1 MDLQN
6 MLVHTLRKVKGLLS
20 TLISGNEYTYTTRR
34 VVERRVRRDDPPR
47 YIQEEFASEWAEV
60 PIPELDDASYA
71 QRLEE
76 EERYQRSR
84 ATELPEQHEG
94 MGRKCEEIPDPWFN

>member
-1 MDLQN
+1 
-6 MLVHTLRKVKGLLS
+6 MLRRILSKVFNYDPRYR
-20 TLISGNEYTYTTRR
+20 TRTTRR
-34 VVERRVRRDDPPR
+34 IVERGVRRDDPPR

-76 EERYQRSR
+76 EKRYQRSR
-84 ATELPEQHEG
+84 ATRLPEQHEG
-94 MGRKCEEIPDPWFN
+94 MGRKYKEIPDPWFN

>member
-1 MDLQN
+1 M
-6 MLVHTLRKVKGLLS
+6 LRKILS
-20 TLISGNEYTYTTRR
+20 KVFNYDPRYRTRTTRR
-34 VVERRVRRDDPPR
+34 VVERRVPR
-47 YIQEEFASEWAEV
+47 YESPRQIQQEFADEWAE
-60 PIPELDDASYA
+60 IPVTELDDASYA

-84 ATELPEQHEG
+84 ATELSEQHER

>member
-1 MDLQN
+1 M
-6 MLVHTLRKVKGLLS
+6 LRKILS
-20 TLISGNEYTYTTRR
+20 KVFNYDRR
-34 VVERRVRRDDPPR
+34 VVERGVRRDDPPR

-76 EERYQRSR
+76 EKRYQRSR
-84 ATELPEQHEG
+84 ATRLPEQHEG
-94 MGRKCEEIPDPWFN
+94 MGRKYKEIPDPWFN

>member
-1 MDLQN
+1 MTD
-6 MLVHTLRKVKGLLS
+6 TATPRDES
-20 TLISGNEYTYTTRR
+20 WREEYLGMKAHGKLNR
-34 VVERRVRRDDPPR
+34 
-47 YIQEEFASEWAEV
+47 EFADEWAE
-60 PIPELDDASYA
+60 IPVTELDDASYA

>member
-1 MDLQN
+1 
-6 MLVHTLRKVKGLLS
+6 MLRRILSKVFNYDPRYR
-20 TLISGNEYTYTTRR
+20 TRTTRR
-34 VVERRVRRDDPPR
+34 IVERGVRRDDPPR

-84 ATELPEQHEG
+84 ATRLPEQHEG

>member
-1 MDLQN
+1 
-6 MLVHTLRKVKGLLS
+6 MLARTLRKVKGLLS

-34 VVERRVRRDDPPR
+34 VVERRVRRYDPPR

>member
-1 MDLQN
+1 MLARTLQ
-6 MLVHTLRKVKGLLS
+6 KVKGSLS
-20 TLISGNEYTYTTRR
+20 TLTSGNEYTYTTRR
-34 VVERRVRRDDPPR
+34 VVERRIRRDDPPR

>member
-1 MDLQN
+1 
-6 MLVHTLRKVKGLLS
+6 MLARTLRKVKGSLS
-20 TLISGNEYTYTTRR
+20 TLISVNNEYRTRTTRR
-34 VVERRVRRDDPPR
+34 IVERGVRRNDPPR

-76 EERYQRSR
+76 EKRYQRSR
-84 ATELPEQHEG
+84 AARLPEQHEG
-94 MGRKCEEIPDPWFN
+94 MGRKCKEIPDPWFN